1 VLTYKTKDYTRNL
14 PDLKCDTTG
23 VAGNKGA
30 AVCNA
35 DGTNVEARFGAAIAA
50 GYDSQKRYWAVVGAP
65 RANFGATSDGV
76 DYNGAVPAVL
86 PQAANTPDSAGNEK
100 NTGAVHLF
108 CLCTDITA
116 QKCGSAHTQQNNKWF
131 QAMVLGPAASATNGD
146 GDSVKANMLYG
157 AALAL
162 SGAGDYLAVGA
173 PGATRSSVPNVGLV
187 FLYKRN
193 AANDAT
199 DAIGLFW
206 SRITT
211 AKPSTSTVTFLEPTG
226 TGNPQATGQKFGFS
240 LAFMGTVNQDLRLLV
255 GAPEFGA
262 GTTISPLKEGK
273 VYVYTQDGTSTGG
286 LSDWQASLKT
296 TVAYVNSVNPTST
309 RKKDALFGASVAG
322 YTDTSPA
329 NPDEDASYVFCGAP
343 GDDNDPDQKR
353 GKVYPF
359 KTQIEIGTGLS
370 LKGFAPLG
378 TAALEGE
385 KSDDFGAAVAMVEG
399 NGQVFAAVSA
409 PRSNDDS
416 YFCIHS

>member
-1 VLTYKTKDYTRNL
+1 
-14 PDLKCDTTG
+14 
-23 VAGNKGA
+23 
-30 AVCNA
+30 
-35 DGTNVEARFGAAIAA
+35 
-50 GYDSQKRYWAVVGAP
+50 
-65 RANFGATSDGV
+65 
-76 DYNGAVPAVL
+76 
-86 PQAANTPDSAGNEK
+86 
-100 NTGAVHLF
+100 VHLF
-108 CLCTDITA
+108 CFCTDINA
-116 QKCGSAHTQQNNKWF
+116 QKCGSAHSQQNNKWF

-173 PGATRSSVPNVGLV
+173 PGATRSTGSVKGVGLV

-193 AANDAT
+193 ADDDTLHERGLFFKRLTTAVQSTTADAT
-199 DAIGLFW
+199 
-206 SRITT
+206 
-211 AKPSTSTVTFLEPTG
+211 FLQPTG
-226 TGNPQATGQKFGFS
+226 TGAATAQKFGFS

-343 GDDNDPDQKR
+343 GDDNDPDQTR
-353 GKVYPF
+353 GNVYPF

-416 YFCIHS
+416 YTDNGKLFFYKQKTDKTSFELVTEPTSSPGSYKMDGGTRQDSNKLGTSLAMIGGNGAMVGDGLIIAGAPGSIKDGIFAVID